1 MTVSTLPPPNVTPPV
16 AAQQPVQQNAS
27 WSTWEKFFFR
37 VSFLF
42 FILLLVP
49 LEAGW
54 YSKLF
59 SSKTFFAFL
68 NGLTGYRPNFYAIRS
83 ESGRWGL
90 YSFSS
95 WGVSLLIGLAGAAIW
110 TFIAR
115 NSKRK
120 SYNELYY
127 WLRVV
132 VRYRLAIGIIAF
144 GFLKLYPMQMPDPSI
159 SNLDTRFGD
168 YNTYKIY
175 WQIVG
180 VSIWYEI
187 VLGLVEIIAGVL
199 LFFRGTVALGAVLVA
214 GVLYNIAHANIAYDG
229 GVHVYSAFFVLGSLF
244 VLLPYIPNL
253 WKLLILQQDVT
264 PKYYYPKF
272 NSRGKEKASYLI
284 KYAVIFV
291 FTLLFGILR
300 YDVHYHVGQL
310 KEPITPGLPN
320 AQGYYNVTEFR
331 LDNKVL
337 PYDPLD
343 SVRWQSAV
351 FEKWSTF
358 IYKVNKPFPV
368 SLNNGTPTP
377 RDIDRSYELAGIAGG
392 RRFLYYTIDA
402 KAGKLILQDKNKP
415 SLNEGDGPSGK
426 GDPRP
431 AKADGRKKPEE
442 KERPKLVWSYSR
454 PSSSRIIISGLNEQG
469 KSIYAVLDRVEKQYP
484 IKYDRSVAQYTTH
497 H

>member
-1 MTVSTLPPPNVTPPV
+1 MTVSTLPPPNAAPPV
-16 AAQQPVQQNAS
+16 AAPQPIQQTSA
-27 WSTWEKFFFR
+27 WTAWEKFFFR

-42 FILLLVP
+42 FTLLVIP
-49 LEAGW
+49 LQFSW
-54 YSKLF
+54 YTTLF
-59 SSKTFFAFL
+59 TSKTFFSFL
-68 NGLTGYRPNFYAIRS
+68 NGLTGYRPNFYVIHS

-95 WGVSLLIGLAGAAIW
+95 WGIALLAGLAGAAIW

-159 SNLDTRFGD
+159 SNLDTRLGD

-199 LFFRGTVALGAVLVA
+199 LFFRGTIALGAVLVA

-244 VLLPYIPNL
+244 ILVPYLPDL

-264 PKYYYPKF
+264 PEYYSPKF
-272 NSRGKEKASYLI
+272 SSRGKEKASYII
-284 KYAVIFV
+284 KYTVIFV
-291 FTLLFGILR
+291 FTLVFGILR
-300 YDVHYHVGQL
+300 YDVHYHIGQL

-320 AQGYYNVTEFR
+320 AQGYYNVTEFK
-331 LDNKVL
+331 LDNKIL

-377 RDIDRSYELAGIAGG
+377 KDIDRSYELAGIAGG
-392 RRFLYYTIDA
+392 RKFFYYTINT
-402 KAGKLILQDKNKP
+402 KTGKLILQDKYKP
-415 SLNEGDGPSGK
+415 SLNEGDGLFNKEGLGS
-426 GDPRP
+426 
-431 AKADGRKKPEE
+431 AKTNKRKKSKE
-442 KERPKLVWSYSR
+442 KERPKLVWSYNR
-454 PSSSRIIISGLNEQG
+454 PSPSRIIISGLNEQG

-484 IKYDRSVAQYTTH
+484 IKYDRSTAKL
-497 H
+497 